1 MEKPFERLLQA
12 QTLKCTFDNFNGANF
27 FYDSIDLKY
36 GTARVIG
43 NMGAGGLIVV
53 AGVYGL
59 TFIERFIERF
69 PSGLSITTVFADC
82 KQGTRKLIAVL
93 SRHVALFGSPIPSQF
108 YGTCVVWQLWS
119 LRHTE

>member
-12 QTLKCTFDNFNGANF
+12 QTLKRTFDNFNGANS
-27 FYDSIDLKY
+27 FYDSIDLKH

-53 AGVYGL
+53 AGIYGL
-59 TFIERFIERF
+59 AFIERF

-82 KQGTRKLIAVL
+82 KQGTPEFIAVL